1 MERGLRLLIS
11 WSHTMKREIFL
22 ATLAASLVAAACLL
36 AFADMAVASGTSAV
50 ARTASRQ
57 S

>member
-1 MERGLRLLIS
+1 
-11 WSHTMKREIFL
+11 MKRQIFL

-36 AFADMAVASGTSAV
+36 AFADLAVASSGSAV

>member
-11 WSHTMKREIFL
+11 WSNTMKRQIFL

-36 AFADMAVASGTSAV
+36 AFADLAVASSGSAV

>member
-11 WSHTMKREIFL
+11 WSNTMKRQIFL
-22 ATLAASLVAAACLL
+22 ATLALVAAACLL
-36 AFADMAVASGTSAV
+36 AFADLAVASSGSAV